1 MSRMEF
7 DIKVKINSI
16 IDELIICNDSK
27 QMLKNITNKMDRVD
41 ISDQQN
47 FENQL
52 YYAHLLNVGN
62 IIHELVN
69 KDIRFTKS
77 AIREYKE
84 NENPIWMDIVKKS
97 AA

>member
-1 MSRMEF
+1 MTKKEF
-7 DIKVKINSI
+7 DIKNKVNSI

-27 QMLKNITNKMDRVD
+27 QMLKNIANKMDKVD
-41 ISDQQN
+41 ISDKQD

-52 YYAHLLNVGN
+52 YYTHLLNVGN
-62 IIHELVN
+62 IIYELAI

-84 NENPIWMDIVKKS
+84 NENPIWMDIVKKN